1 MIKRNVTV
9 TAKPNGGDN
18 VIYEV
23 GSVEDAIKHKEMLVG
38 KVGDAEVFM
47 PYGSLITA
55 EVESETEEVDDP
67 EDDACVETDAEC
79 SSIHLAYG
87 IGRDVYEIVGGFTID
102 NQTEAIVFAIKGAL
116 APENVVPVKSISA
129 KDPSIVNCTISNYAG
144 IGVVGAIDA
153 LKGGASSIDLTL
165 ANDCKYSF
173 VVTVN
178 D

>member
-18 VIYEV
+18 VTYEV

-79 SSIHLAYG
+79 SSIYLAYSTG
-87 IGRDVYEIVGGFTID
+87 NDIYEVGDGFTID
-102 NQTEAIVFAIKGAL
+102 NQVEAIVVGIKGAL
-116 APENVVPVKSISA
+116 APGNVVIVKSVSA
-129 KDPSIVNCTISNYAG
+129 QDPSIVHCTIESDG
-144 IGVVGAIDA
+144 SCAILA
-153 LKGGASSIDLTL
+153 LKGGSSSVDLTL
-165 ANDCKYSF
+165 VNGCKYSF